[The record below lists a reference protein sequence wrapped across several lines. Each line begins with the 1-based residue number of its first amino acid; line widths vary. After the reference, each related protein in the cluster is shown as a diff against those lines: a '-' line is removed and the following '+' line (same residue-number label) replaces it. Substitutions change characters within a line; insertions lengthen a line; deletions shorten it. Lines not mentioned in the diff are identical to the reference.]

1 MYYNIDDPMVETM
14 KQDQEQINNEIF
26 KQLRMEGL
34 VNEDDPVLPALD
46 HCFESE
52 EGTLPLDVSSDVIPV
67 ATDKKGQL
75 KKASKT
81 LQTKDFETLMQF
93 TDKKLKEIHDA
104 IQQG

>member
-1 MYYNIDDPMVETM
+1 M

-67 ATDKKGQL
+67 ATERRD
-75 KKASKT
+75 S
-81 LQTKDFETLMQF
+81 
-93 TDKKLKEIHDA
+93 
-104 IQQG
+104 